1 MDTALGVGQ
10 LPRGRHRLSHQ
21 QVVASQRTRMLRAV
35 ADAVAEE
42 GYAATTVASVLSRAG
57 VSRETF
63 YQQFRDKED
72 CFLVAFDASVEGL
85 MRAVEAAAVGGN
97 SDEGRSAEGSSGT
110 PPQPDGPR
118 LRLDRALREYLRL
131 MSRDA
136 TLADVFLVGAYGA
149 GPAAIARRAAVF
161 ERFVDAVALLADA
174 EPSDHFACEALVG
187 AISSLVT
194 TRLTTGRL
202 AELPSLHGPIL
213 EVAARLLPAFS

>member
-1 MDTALGVGQ
+1 
-10 LPRGRHRLSHQ
+10 
-21 QVVASQRTRMLRAV
+21 MLRAV

-85 MRAVEAAAVGGN
+85 MRAIEAAT
-97 SDEGRSAEGSSGT
+97 DEGVSGG
-110 PPQPDGPR
+110 PPQPAGPR
-118 LRLDRALREYLRL
+118 ERLDRALREYLRL
-131 MSRDA
+131 MTRDA
-136 TLADVFLVGAYGA
+136 TLAGVFLVGAYGA

-161 ERFVDAVALLADA
+161 ERFVQTVVSLADA
-174 EPSDHFACEALVG
+174 EPADHFACEALVG

-194 TRLTTGRL
+194 TRVTTGRL
-202 AELPSLHGPIL
+202 AELPDLRGPIL
-213 EVAARLLPAFS
+213 EVAARLLPVFS